1 MEERRFLRL
10 FLIAPSLLVLYFVF
24 HIFQPFLMP
33 IFMATILACLCFPA
47 FHWVNMRL
55 SGHANLAALVTCLA
69 VTALIIVPFAGLAI
83 MLASEAALAYQQLQ
97 TAVEQGK
104 IREMMSL
111 REQPYL
117 GWALEQVDGYVDL
130 DRVDI
135 VESLVSLLQTVSL
148 GALRHS
154 TAVFSGIAHVLTSFL
169 IMIVTMFFLFRDGPA
184 LFEQIRGWTPLS
196 ERYERQIVQKF
207 QEISSATVIGSLVT
221 AVAQGV
227 AGGITFFLVGI
238 PNIIFWGTL
247 TALFSLVPL
256 VGTAIVWLP
265 WALYLL
271 AVGKT
276 VQALILIGLSIV
288 FVGGIDNV
296 LRPAL
301 IQGKT
306 RMHTMLIFFSIMG
319 GISYFGIAGM
329 VVGPIMVALGLTFLE
344 LYRIEF
350 ERELAKPRRK

>member
-135 VESLVSLLQTVSL
+135 
-148 GALRHS
+148 
-154 TAVFSGIAHVLTSFL
+154 
-169 IMIVTMFFLFRDGPA
+169 
-184 LFEQIRGWTPLS
+184 
-196 ERYERQIVQKF
+196 
-207 QEISSATVIGSLVT
+207 
-221 AVAQGV
+221 
-227 AGGITFFLVGI
+227 
-238 PNIIFWGTL
+238 
-247 TALFSLVPL
+247 
-256 VGTAIVWLP
+256 
-265 WALYLL
+265 
-271 AVGKT
+271 
-276 VQALILIGLSIV
+276 
-288 FVGGIDNV
+288 
-296 LRPAL
+296 
-301 IQGKT
+301 
-306 RMHTMLIFFSIMG
+306 
-319 GISYFGIAGM
+319 
-329 VVGPIMVALGLTFLE
+329 
-344 LYRIEF
+344 
-350 ERELAKPRRK
+350 